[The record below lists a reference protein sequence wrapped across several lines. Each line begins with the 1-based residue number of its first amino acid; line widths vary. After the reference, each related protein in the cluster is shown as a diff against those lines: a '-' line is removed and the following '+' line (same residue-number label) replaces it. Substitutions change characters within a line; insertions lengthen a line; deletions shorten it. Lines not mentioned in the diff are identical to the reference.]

1 MKKNDAVFQ
10 LIKSLTRGEKRNFRM
25 LAQLT
30 SGDKKYLQLFDTFDN
45 LAEYDESK
53 IIKKF
58 RKDPSFERQFAYNKN
73 YLYNSILN
81 SLAYFHKGADSELSA
96 LTIQV
101 KILSEKSLF
110 YQAKKLLRKVKEKV
124 ILQERFEELLKLLTL
139 EIEVL
144 IRTENIKILR
154 DSLRNVEFEER
165 LTLEKIENLIGFR
178 KLKTRVLILR
188 KTHHM
193 ARSDNELKLIEEVT
207 SDKLLEGE
215 NQALSTRAK
224 FLYHEIMENIATY
237 RGDEALAL
245 SHADFAL
252 KILESVPEILRDQ
265 QKDYLMLLASLA
277 RHQLIVHGKDEAMP
291 TLMKIR
297 DVKPQTPFE
306 RLYRFAK
313 FYILFINLHLDI
325 GESIPEEI
333 EDEMQKEMKTL
344 KNDLSDN
351 VKLSTFYSLAV
362 YYFYQS
368 KFNTALEW
376 INKFLN
382 HRKSE
387 ARSDLQ
393 VMARLLNMLI
403 HYELGNYD
411 LIEYN
416 IKSTYRFAYKKEKLN
431 RYERSLLSFLRKAI
445 NVTDQSELRLALTNF
460 RAELLEVFQDK
471 LERRADDYFKNFEW
485 IDSKLSGRPV
495 LDLIKDSLARGLRN
509 NPELDAAG
517 KDAKEVVPETKK
529 ETIKPENN

>member
-30 SGDKKYLQLFDTFDN
+30 SGDKKYLQLFDTMDN
-45 LAEYDESK
+45 LTEYDEAK
-53 IIKKF
+53 ILKKF
-58 RKDPSFERQFAYNKN
+58 RKDPSFEKQFAYNKN

-165 LTLEKIENLIGFR
+165 LTLEKIENLIGYR

-188 KTHHM
+188 KTFYM
-193 ARSDNELKLIEEVT
+193 ARSDNELKLMQEIT
-207 SDKLLEGE
+207 STDLLESE

-224 FLYHEIMENIATY
+224 FYYHEIMENIATY
-237 RGDEALAL
+237 KGEEELAL
-245 SHADFAL
+245 HHADRAL
-252 KILESVPEILRDQ
+252 DILESVPEILKDM
-265 QKDYLMLLASLA
+265 QKDYLMLLSGKA
-277 RHQLIVHGKDEAMP
+277 RHQLVVFGKEAAMP

-306 RLYRFAK
+306 RIFRFAK
-313 FYILFINLHLDI
+313 FYILFFGLHLDT
-325 GESIPEEI
+325 GDEIPVEI
-333 EDEMQKEMKTL
+333 QQEMEKEMKAL

-351 VKLSTFYSLAV
+351 VKLTTFFTLAV
-362 YYFYQS
+362 YNFYQEDYN
-368 KFNTALEW
+368 KALEW

-387 ARSDLQ
+387 ARTDLQ
-393 VMARLLNMLI
+393 VMARLVNMLI

-416 IKSTYRFAYKKEKLN
+416 IKSTYRYAYKKEKLN
-431 RYERSLLSFLRKAI
+431 RYERSLLGFLRKAI
-445 NVTDQSELRLALTNF
+445 NVTDHDKLMGALTKF
-460 RAELLEVFQDK
+460 RAELVEIFQDK
-471 LERRADDYFKNFEW
+471 LERRADDLFKNFEW
-485 IDSKLSGRPV
+485 IDSKLTGRPI
-495 LDLIKDSLARGLRN
+495 LDLIRESAARGLRN
-509 NPELDAAG
+509 NPELDG
-517 KDAKEVVPETKK
+517 QKDSSAKA
-529 ETIKPENN
+529 TIDKTDKVKSENN

>member
-30 SGDKKYLQLFDTFDN
+30 SGDKKYLQLFDTLDG
-45 LAEYDESK
+45 LQEYDEVK
-53 IIKKF
+53 ILKKF
-58 RKDPSFERQFAYNKN
+58 RKDPSFEKQFAYNKN

-110 YQAKKLLRKVKEKV
+110 YQAKKLLRKAKEKV
-124 ILQERFEELLKLLTL
+124 ILQERFEELLKLLNL

-144 IRTENIKILR
+144 IRTENIKVLR

-165 LTLEKIENLIGFR
+165 LTLEKIENLIGYR

-188 KTHHM
+188 KTFYM
-193 ARSDNELKLIEEVT
+193 ARTDNELKLLEEVT
-207 SDKLLEGE
+207 SSDLLEGDHK
-215 NQALSTRAK
+215 ALSTRAK
-224 FLYHEIMENIATY
+224 FLFHEVMENIYTY
-237 RGDEALAL
+237 KGDEQKALDHAKQAL
-245 SHADFAL
+245 Q
-252 KILESVPEILRDQ
+252 ILEAVPEILKEQ
-265 QKDYLMLLASLA
+265 QKDYLMLLSSLM
-277 RHQLIVHGKDEAMP
+277 RHQLVVHGKDEAFP

-306 RLYRFAK
+306 RLFRFAK
-313 FYILFINLHLDI
+313 FYNLYVLFHLDT
-325 GESIPEEI
+325 GERIPEEI
-333 EDEMQKEMKTL
+333 IEEMMKEMKAL

-351 VKLSTFYSLAV
+351 VKLSNFYSLAV
-362 YYFYQS
+362 YYFYQTE
-368 KFNTALEW
+368 FNTALEW

-393 VMARLLNMLI
+393 VMARLMNMLI

-416 IKSTYRFAYKKEKLN
+416 IKSTYRYAYKKEKLN

-445 NVTDQSELRLALTNF
+445 NVTNQTELKVELKMF
-460 RAELLEVFQDK
+460 RKELVEIFQDK

-485 IDSKLSGRPV
+485 IDSKLTGRPV
-495 LDLIKDSLARGLRN
+495 LELIQESCARGLKN
-509 NPELDAAG
+509 NPELDGAEE
-517 KDAKEVVPETKK
+517 KSTSKELVNKK
-529 ETIKPENN
+529 EFKPENN

>member
-1 MKKNDAVFQ
+1 
-10 LIKSLTRGEKRNFRM
+10 M

-30 SGDKKYLQLFDTFDN
+30 SGDKKYLQLFDTLDN
-45 LAEYDESK
+45 LKEYDEEK
-53 IIKKF
+53 VLKKF
-58 RKDPSFERQFAYNKN
+58 RKDPSFGKQFAYNKN

-110 YQAKKLLRKVKEKV
+110 HQAKKLLRKVKEKV
-124 ILQERFEELLKLLTL
+124 QIQERFEELLKLLNL

-165 LTLEKIENLIGFR
+165 LTLEKIENLIGYR

-188 KTHHM
+188 KTYYM
-193 ARSDNELKLIEEVT
+193 ARTDNELKLMEEIT
-207 SDKLLEGE
+207 STDLLEGE
-215 NQALSTRAK
+215 HKALSTRAK
-224 FLYHEIMENIATY
+224 FLYHEIMENIFTY
-237 RGDEALAL
+237 RGEEKTALDHAKRAL
-245 SHADFAL
+245 D
-252 KILESVPEILRDQ
+252 ILESVPEILRDQ
-265 QKDYLMLLASLA
+265 QKDYLMLLSSLM
-277 RHQLIVHGKDEAMP
+277 RHQLVVYGKDEAFP

-297 DVKPQTPFE
+297 DVNPQTPFE
-306 RLYRFAK
+306 RLFRFAK
-313 FYILFINLHLDI
+313 FYNIFIMFHMDT
-325 GESIPEEI
+325 GERISDEIFEE
-333 EDEMQKEMKTL
+333 MMKEMRYL

-351 VKLSTFYSLAV
+351 VKLTNFYSLAA

-368 KFNTALEW
+368 EFNTALEW

-387 ARSDLQ
+387 ARNDLQ

-403 HYELGNYD
+403 HYELGNFD

-431 RYERSLLSFLRKAI
+431 GYERTLLSFLRKAI
-445 NVTDQSELRLALTNF
+445 NVKDQAELRNALEVF
-460 RAELLEVFQDK
+460 RKDLVEVFQDK
-471 LERRADDYFKNFEW
+471 MERRADDYFKNFEW
-485 IDSKLSGRPV
+485 IDSKLTGRPV
-495 LDLIKDSLARGLRN
+495 NELIRESCERGLKY
-509 NPELDAAG
+509 NPELDGEKASE
-517 KDAKEVVPETKK
+517 AKVKA
-529 ETIKPENN
+529 KPENN